1 MSTRDFI
8 EKDYYAALGVPKDAG
23 AAAIKKA
30 YRKLATEL
38 HPDKNPGNSEAEA
51 RFKEVSEAYDVLSDA
66 KRRGEYDEARRLFGA
81 GGRAGVSPAASPAGA
96 AARRSTSA
104 TCSVAP
110 AARAA
115 ARRAGASA
123 TCSAA
128 CSAGPAG
135 TARSRSQAASGPARG
150 QDVETEATLSFEEAV
165 LGVTVPLR
173 MQSPGTCPTCKGS
186 GAKPGTSPHTCPV
199 CQGAGVTSRSQG
211 AFAFSEPCRNCR
223 GTGSVVDDPCPT
235 CAGNGVT
242 TQTRTIT
249 VRIPAGVKDGQ
260 RIRLAGKGAPGRR
273 GGPAGDL
280 FVVVHVSEHTLFG
293 RKGDDLTLTV
303 PITFAEASL
312 GTTLT
317 VPTLDGSVSLKVPAG
332 TASGRTL
339 RVRGHGVPGKGTRG
353 DLLVTLDVAVP
364 VRLTPASARSSRPW
378 PRRWTRIRGRRS
390 PRRCRRE
397 ASDEQPRPGRTPSGP
412 WPRMLRSS

>member
-8 EKDYYAALGVPKDAG
+8 EKDYYAALGVPKDAD

-38 HPDKNPGNSEAEA
+38 HPDKNPNNADAEA
-51 RFKEVSEAYDVLSDA
+51 RFKDVSEAYDVLSDT
-66 KRRGEYDEARRLFGA
+66 KRRAEYDDARRLFGA
-81 GGRAGVSPAASPAGA
+81 GGRTGGFPGGFPGGATGGGQPFDLGDLFGA
-96 AARRSTSA
+96 AGTGG
-104 TCSVAP
+104 AP
-110 AARAA
+110 RGG
-115 ARRAGASA
+115 AG
-123 TCSAA
+123 
-128 CSAGPAG
+128 GLGDLLGGLFGGGAG
-135 TARSRSQAASGPARG
+135 TARGRSQAASAPARG
-150 QDVETEATLSFEEAV
+150 QDVETEATLSFDEAV

-173 MQSPGTCPTCKGS
+173 MQSPGTCPTCPGS

-223 GTGSVVDDPCPT
+223 GTGTVIEDPCPT
-235 CAGNGVT
+235 CSGSGIT

-260 RIRLAGKGAPGRR
+260 RIRLPGKGAPGRR

-280 FVVVHVSEHTLFG
+280 FVVVHVTDHDLFG

-303 PITFAEASL
+303 PVSFAEATL

-332 TASGRTL
+332 TTSGRTL
-339 RVRGHGVPGKGTRG
+339 RVRGRGAPAKGRAG
-353 DLLVTLDVAVP
+353 DLLVTVDVAVP
-364 VRLTPASARSSRPW
+364 ARLTSAQRKA
-378 PRRWTRIRGRRS
+378 I
-390 PRRCRRE
+390 E
-397 ASDEQPRPGRTPSGP
+397 ALAEELDEDPRPQITAAVRNGGAR
-412 WPRMLRSS
+412 

>member
-8 EKDYYAALGVPKDAG
+8 EKDYYAALGVPRDAD

-30 YRKLATEL
+30 YRQLARDL
-38 HPDKNPGNSEAEA
+38 HPDKNPGNDAAES
-51 RFKEVSEAYDVLSDA
+51 RFKEVSEAYDVLSDP

-81 GGRAGVSPAASPAGA
+81 GSRPGGFPGAGGQPFDLGDLFGAAGGAGA
-96 AARRSTSA
+96 GGGRGGLGDLFGGLFGG
-104 TCSVAP
+104 
-110 AARAA
+110 
-115 ARRAGASA
+115 AGQ
-123 TCSAA
+123 
-128 CSAGPAG
+128 P
-135 TARSRSQAASGPARG
+135 TARGRSQAASGPARG
-150 QDVETEATLSFEEAV
+150 QDVETEATLSFDEAV

-173 MQSPGTCPTCKGS
+173 MQSPGTCPTCSGS
-186 GAKPGTSPHTCPV
+186 GAKPGTSPHTCTV

-211 AFAFSEPCRNCR
+211 AFAFSEPCRACR
-223 GTGSVVDDPCPT
+223 GTGQVIDDPCPT
-235 CAGNGVT
+235 CAGSGIT
-242 TQTRTIT
+242 SQTRTIT

-280 FVVVHVSEHTLFG
+280 FVVVHVAEHTLLG

-317 VPTLDGSVSLKVPAG
+317 VPTLDGNVSLKVPPG

-339 RVRGHGVPGKGTRG
+339 RVRGHGVPGKGRRG
-353 DLLVTLDVAVP
+353 DLLVTLEVAVP
-364 VRLTPASARSSRPW
+364 VNLTTAQRKVIESLA
-378 PRRWTRIRGRRS
+378 
-390 PRRCRRE
+390 E
-397 ASDEQPRPGRTPSGP
+397 EMDEDPRPHITAAIREGAQG
-412 WPRMLRSS
+412 

>member
-8 EKDYYAALGVPKDAG
+8 EKDYYAALGVPKDAD
-23 AAAIKKA
+23 AATIKKA

-38 HPDKNPGNSEAEA
+38 HPDKNPGNADAEA
-51 RFKEVSEAYDVLSDA
+51 KFKEVSEAYDVLSDT
-66 KRRGEYDEARRLFGA
+66 KRRTEYDEARRLFGGGGRPGGYPGGFPGA
-81 GGRAGVSPAASPAGA
+81 GGGGQPFDLGDLFGGAAGPGA
-96 AARRSTSA
+96 AAGRGAGGIGDLLGGLFGGTA
-104 TCSVAP
+104 GGG
-110 AARAA
+110 ARA
-115 ARRAGASA
+115 
-123 TCSAA
+123 
-128 CSAGPAG
+128 
-135 TARSRSQAASGPARG
+135 RSQAASGPARG
-150 QDVETEATLSFEEAV
+150 QDVETEATLSFDEAV

-173 MQSPGTCPTCKGS
+173 MQSPGTCPTCAGS

-223 GTGSVVDDPCPT
+223 GTGSVVDNPCPT
-235 CAGNGVT
+235 CTGSGVT

-280 FVVVHVSEHTLFG
+280 FVVVHVSEHSLFG
-293 RKGDDLTLTV
+293 RKGQDLTLTV
-303 PITFAEASL
+303 PITFAEAAL
-312 GTTLT
+312 GGTVT

-332 TASGRTL
+332 TGSGRTL
-339 RVRGHGVPGKGTRG
+339 RVRGRGVPGKDKAG

-364 VRLTPASARSSRPW
+364 VRLTPAQRKV
-378 PRRWTRIRGRRS
+378 I
-390 PRRCRRE
+390 E
-397 ASDEQPRPGRTPSGP
+397 ALAEEMDEDPRPQITEAVARAGAAR
-412 WPRMLRSS
+412 